1 MRRIGVLMS
10 TAVDDPQDPA
20 RLAAFAQ
27 GLQELGWTIG
37 RNLRIDYRWSASSPD
52 NARKYAAE
60 LAALAPD
67 VMLASG
73 TIALAAVQQIGHTTP
88 IVFANLIDP
97 VSGGFVESLARPG
110 GNTTGF
116 LLLHQREM
124 AGAAQRD
131 RAARDA
137 GSGTAGSHPK
147 QRDRT
152 VGRHSVRCLA
162 IGGGVSPGWRARRQR
177 DRARHNRFRA
187 RTEWRLDCGGGHAS
201 A

>member
-52 NARKYAAE
+52 NARKYATE

-73 TIALAAVQQIGHTTP
+73 TIAFAAAQQIGHTTQ
-88 IVFANLIDP
+88 IEFDNLIDTAR
-97 VSGGFVESLARPG
+97 GGFVDSLDGPG
-110 GNTTGF
+110 GSTHGF
-116 LLLHQREM
+116 R
-124 AGAAQRD
+124 
-131 RAARDA
+131 
-137 GSGTAGSHPK
+137 
-147 QRDRT
+147 
-152 VGRHSVRCLA
+152 
-162 IGGGVSPGWRARRQR
+162 
-177 DRARHNRFRA
+177 
-187 RTEWRLDCGGGHAS
+187 
-201 A
+201 